1 MKIKII
7 SKKQKLSVIRNFV
20 KKFYADM
27 EEKERKLGQ
36 ATVPSFLMTENFM
49 KNIKKSNKLINE
61 KYELITRKC
70 A

>member
-1 MKIKII
+1 MVKFIT
-7 SKKQKLSVIRNFV
+7 KKQKLSVIRNFV
-20 KKFYADM
+20 KNFYADM
-27 EEKERKLGQ
+27 EKRERQLGQ

-49 KNIKKSNKLINE
+49 KNIKNNNKLINE

>member
-1 MKIKII
+1 MIKFIT
-7 SKKQKLSVIRNFV
+7 KKQKLSVIRNFV
-20 KKFYADM
+20 KNFYADM
-27 EEKERKLGQ
+27 EERERQLGQ

-49 KNIKKSNKLINE
+49 KNIKNNNKLINE

>member
-20 KKFYADM
+20 EKFYEDM
-27 EEKERKLGQ
+27 EDKQKKLGQ

-49 KNIKKSNKLINE
+49 KNIKKNNKLINE
-61 KYELITRKC
+61 KYELIIRKC

>member
-7 SKKQKLSVIRNFV
+7 SKKQKLSVIRNFIE
-20 KKFYADM
+20 KFYEDM
-27 EEKERKLGQ
+27 EDKQRKLGQ
-36 ATVPSFLMTENFM
+36 ATVPSFLMAENFM

-61 KYELITRKC
+61 KYELIIRKC